1 MRIPDGDIGRGGV
14 GRCDAGT
21 LFGVGGM
28 LAGALSGWGN
38 TMFEALAFG
47 AGGICV
53 GSMKNVLRRPRI
65 IRYKPVNPI
74 TIAPISDM

>member
-1 MRIPDGDIGRGGV
+1 VRIPDGDIGRGGV
-14 GRCDAGT
+14 GRCEAGT

-28 LAGALSGWGN
+28 GTGIGSGCGN
-38 TMFEALAFG
+38 TMFEALALG

-74 TIAPISDM
+74 TIAPISDT

>member
-21 LFGVGGM
+21 LFGVGVMGT
-28 LAGALSGWGN
+28 GALSGCGN
-38 TMFEALAFG
+38 TMFETLALG

-53 GSMKNVLRRPRI
+53 GSMKNVWRRPRI
-65 IRYKPVNPI
+65 IRYKPVKPI

>member
-38 TMFEALAFG
+38 TMFETLVLG

-65 IRYKPVNPI
+65 IRYKPVKPI